1 MKKNI
6 RIGILGLANIAKKA
20 IIPAIKLM
28 PEHFELAGIATSSS
42 DKMNLIT
49 DEFKVRAFSSYEA
62 LINCEDI
69 DAVYIPLPNS
79 LHFEYVKKSLEA
91 GKHVLVEK
99 SLACT
104 YKEVEELNQLAAKYQ
119 LALLENFQFKKHSQL
134 QHIKNLIETNEI
146 GEIRSIRSSFC
157 FPPFLDDHNIRYK
170 KELGGGALLDAG
182 AYPIKLA
189 QQLLG
194 NEIKI
199 KAAKLNS
206 EGLEV
211 DIWGAGMIVQK
222 NGPLFLQFAFGFD
235 HYYQCNLEIIGSK
248 GILST
253 ERIYTAPPNHA
264 VEIIIEK
271 NNDKKIITLPFENH
285 YIKMLNYFYLCIN
298 NTSLK
303 KAEYIENKLQAKL
316 IEQFFNKSK

>member
-1 MKKNI
+1 MNTIVK
-6 RIGILGLANIAKKA
+6 IGILGLANIAKKA
-20 IIPAIKLM
+20 IIPAIKSM
-28 PEHFELAGIATSSS
+28 PEHFELAGIATSNPE
-42 DKMNLIT
+42 KMQIISE
-49 DEFKVRAFSSYEA
+49 EFKVKAFSSYED
-62 LINCEDI
+62 LINCKEI
-69 DAVYIPLPNS
+69 EAVYIPLPNS
-79 LHFEYVKKSLEA
+79 LHYEYVKKSLEA

-104 YKEVEELNQLAAKYQ
+104 YEEVEELNQLAAKYQ
-119 LALLENFQFKKHSQL
+119 LALLENFQFRKHSQL
-134 QHIKNLIETNEI
+134 QYIKNLIETNEI

-157 FPPFLDDHNIRYK
+157 FPPFLDEHNIRYK

-194 NEIKI
+194 NEIKV
-199 KAAKLNS
+199 KAAKLNNN
-206 EGLEV
+206 GLEV
-211 DIWGAGMIVQK
+211 DIWGAGMITQK
-222 NGPLFLQFAFGFD
+222 KGPLFLQFSFGFD

-253 ERIYTAPPNHA
+253 QRIYTAPPNYG

-271 NNDKKIITLPFENH
+271 NNEKKIVTLPFENH
-285 YIKMLNYFYLCIN
+285 YIKMLNYFYLCIDT
-298 NTSLK
+298 TSLK
-303 KAEYIENKLQAKL
+303 NAEYIENKLQAKL